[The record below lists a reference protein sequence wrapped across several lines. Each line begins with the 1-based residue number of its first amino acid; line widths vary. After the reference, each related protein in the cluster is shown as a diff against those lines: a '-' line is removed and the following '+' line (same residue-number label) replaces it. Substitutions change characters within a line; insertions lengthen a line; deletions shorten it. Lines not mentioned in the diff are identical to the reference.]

1 MQSRRRFVVTLAGAS
16 ASVVVGRRARAMQVN
31 TGAANA
37 PMEQEAYKAVTVSP
51 KPGAAPSMTDEKRD
65 ALEHEL
71 KCQCGCV
78 LDVYTCRTTD
88 FSCGVSPAMHHDVM
102 NLVSGGYTAPEI
114 LAAFQK
120 VYGEQVLMSPLKE
133 GFNWVGY
140 LMPFAALITGGVVV
154 AGLIRKWAA
163 REAAQPHTAA
173 VHVNAT
179 QAELDAVHAAMKD
192 DA

>member
-1 MQSRRRFVVTLAGAS
+1 MQNRRQFLVALAGAS
-16 ASVVVGRRARAMQVN
+16 ASVAFGRRAHAMQVN

-37 PMEQEAYKAVTVSP
+37 PMEQGAYKPVIVPP
-51 KPGAAPSMTDEKRD
+51 KPGSSPSMSDEKRD
-65 ALEHEL
+65 ELEHQL

-78 LDVYTCRTTD
+78 LDIYTCRTTD
-88 FSCGVSPAMHHDVM
+88 FSCGVSPAMHRDVM
-102 NLVSGGYTAPEI
+102 TLVSGGYTAPEI
-114 LAAFQK
+114 LASFQK

-154 AGLIRKWAA
+154 AGLIRKWGA
-163 REAAQPHTAA
+163 REAAQPHSAG
-173 VHVNAT
+173 VHVDAT
-179 QAELDAVHAAMKD
+179 QAELDAVEAAMKE